1 MKKDPKA
8 SNPLSNCIAGRT
20 VQSRRREHKCL
31 QHPSEDLRYSCG
43 DCNYVCVCAE
53 CVVTGDHK
61 EHNVLSIP
69 QAAAL
74 VRKLLAQDGKA
85 LQEQLTSLHE
95 TLRSLHSV
103 QHGARSGLQQ
113 AQQKFR
119 QSFQA
124 VYKCL
129 GQKQT
134 MLLRE
139 LEVTSNVG
147 ANTLKDLSVN
157 TQNYRRY
164 LLAKHRELD
173 NLRILGDRNPAAAL
187 NAYVEL
193 KHTYAQLLSPCERQ
207 PIDMTTK
214 MEVPFW
220 KLNAQ
225 NIDSLLVKTDEYI
238 KSGTS
243 DIQTLLHSMRQL
255 VTAFC
260 DLPLP
265 LDQYPTEAKSY
276 LEALDAN
283 QLLIAELQQN
293 SQITAASSPED
304 KDRSEAVEEGI
315 DRKSTGAEE
324 IVVGGN
330 VIETI
335 ECAQSNQKLFV
346 AHLSELRHHKYVQR
360 CVLQILATV
369 C

>member
-1 MKKDPKA
+1 
-8 SNPLSNCIAGRT
+8 
-20 VQSRRREHKCL
+20 
-31 QHPSEDLRYSCG
+31 
-43 DCNYVCVCAE
+43 
-53 CVVTGDHK
+53 
-61 EHNVLSIP
+61 
-69 QAAAL
+69 
-74 VRKLLAQDGKA
+74 
-85 LQEQLTSLHE
+85 
-95 TLRSLHSV
+95 
-103 QHGARSGLQQ
+103 
-113 AQQKFR
+113 
-119 QSFQA
+119 
-124 VYKCL
+124 
-129 GQKQT
+129 
-134 MLLRE
+134 
-139 LEVTSNVG
+139 
-147 ANTLKDLSVN
+147 
-157 TQNYRRY
+157 
-164 LLAKHRELD
+164 
-173 NLRILGDRNPAAAL
+173 
-187 NAYVEL
+187 
-193 KHTYAQLLSPCERQ
+193 
-207 PIDMTTK
+207 
-214 MEVPFW
+214 
-220 KLNAQ
+220 
-225 NIDSLLVKTDEYI
+225 
-238 KSGTS
+238 
-243 DIQTLLHSMRQL
+243 MRQL